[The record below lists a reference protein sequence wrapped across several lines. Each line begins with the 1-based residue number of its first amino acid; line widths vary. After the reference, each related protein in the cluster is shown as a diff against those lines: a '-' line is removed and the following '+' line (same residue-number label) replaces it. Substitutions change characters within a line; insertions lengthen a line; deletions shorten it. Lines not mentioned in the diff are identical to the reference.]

1 MATTSNLLYNYTFLD
16 AGRYNFEVIS
26 VGYTGNV
33 IGIISDTFYWERKV
47 MMMSV
52 LNFYHFLLAH
62 AFNLIINF
70 FEDEN
75 RLNFTNQVKY
85 N

>member
-1 MATTSNLLYNYTFLD
+1 MTTTSNLSYNYTFLD
-16 AGRYNFEVIS
+16 AGTYNFEVIS

-33 IGIISDTFYWERKV
+33 IGVLNETFYWERKV

-52 LNFYHFLLAH
+52 LNFYRFLLAY
-62 AFNLIINF
+62 AFNLIIKF

-75 RLNFTNQVKY
+75 RLNFTNQIKY